1 MMTTSYT
8 LKANS
13 SETAATA
20 QTTAT
25 LVNGGTEESF
35 TTVAAE
41 KESPAAAAKIEGNG
55 ESKVDNSQHEKEA
68 DVTVAAAADAAA
80 TTSVPSANND
90 NTVQHDEKPSSIP
103 DNNPGPAKTQEEA
116 VKPAQTQSILPPNPA
131 PVDNATSVNPGST
144 AVAGVTNAAQS
155 TIPATTAQTGVPTQ
169 HTPAVPVTAP
179 VAAATPVVEATI
191 MEKDE
196 VSTLYVGRV
205 IGKGGEMIR
214 DLQARSGCQI
224 DVDQN
229 VPHGAPRII
238 NYKGTP
244 TDVAFAKQLV
254 AMLCRDGVKD
264 SDLPLGKAQRKIVQV
279 PSNVIG
285 KIIGR
290 GGEMIRELQNRSR
303 AKIQVDHSGAGR
315 DENHRQVIVTG
326 SPETVVKAEEMI
338 HFLCVNPAMD
348 AMQAL
353 EMLIR
358 DKLSSGTEWGSGP
371 PYPNLPNQGHG
382 MTADAGMGN
391 GMYGGGAYGQA
402 SAAYGGY
409 NDQQAGYGIHGAQQY
424 GSSDVGIG
432 GIETEVVPCAKMH
445 MGRVIG
451 QKGVTIND
459 LQKRSGCDIQI
470 NQQVPMGMD
479 CQISIKGSRQGI
491 DTAKQMIQ
499 EIIELGSQH
508 PYAGGRKWLF
518 CVDFIIPSH
527 HSLTSH
533 DLMLS
538 THVLQTDLEI
548 SMEVNK
554 LINNRLTT
562 KVVMLTKP
570 TATLTLLSSR
580 AITNSTECLS
590 NSTMEHNPC
599 TNSSPT
605 KLPSPHMALLLPLQ
619 PRLPGEQPQVPMGKC
634 TTTTLL
640 PMKRVGTN
648 LLECLKKGTW
658 FALRKRTSE
667 WNSILSAVPNCLVDM
682 VD

>member
-1 MMTTSYT
+1 MMATTLYMSPAMMTTSYT
-8 LKANS
+8 LKAAS

-20 QTTAT
+20 PTTAT
-25 LVNGGTEESF
+25 LENSGTEESSA
-35 TTVAAE
+35 TVAAE
-41 KESPAAAAKIEGNG
+41 KESATAAAAATAKVEGNNG
-55 ESKVDNSQHEKEA
+55 ESKVDNSQEEEKA
-68 DVTVAAAADAAA
+68 DVTVTSAADAAA
-80 TTSVPSANND
+80 SSTTTSVPAANND

-103 DNNPGPAKTQEEA
+103 DNNPAPATTTQEET
-116 VKPAQTQSILPPNPA
+116 VKPAQTQSILPPNLA
-131 PVDNATSVNPGST
+131 PVNNATSDNPGSNS
-144 AVAGVTNAAQS
+144 VAGANAAQS
-155 TIPATTAQTGVPTQ
+155 TIPATTAVAPTCVPTQ

-179 VAAATPVVEATI
+179 VAAATSVV

-371 PYPNLPNQGHG
+371 PYPNLPNQGQG

-409 NDQQAGYGIHGAQQY
+409 NDQQGGYGVHGAQQY

-508 PYAGGRKWLF
+508 PYAGGRK
-518 CVDFIIPSH
+518 
-527 HSLTSH
+527 
-533 DLMLS
+533 
-538 THVLQTDLEI
+538 
-548 SMEVNK
+548 
-554 LINNRLTT
+554 
-562 KVVMLTKP
+562 
-570 TATLTLLSSR
+570 
-580 AITNSTECLS
+580 
-590 NSTMEHNPC
+590 
-599 TNSSPT
+599 
-605 KLPSPHMALLLPLQ
+605 
-619 PRLPGEQPQVPMGKC
+619 
-634 TTTTLL
+634 
-640 PMKRVGTN
+640 
-648 LLECLKKGTW
+648 
-658 FALRKRTSE
+658 
-667 WNSILSAVPNCLVDM
+667 
-682 VD
+682 

>member
-1 MMTTSYT
+1 MMTTTLYMSPAMMTTSYT
-8 LKANS
+8 LKATS

-20 QTTAT
+20 PSTAT
-25 LVNGGTEESF
+25 LENSVTEESSA
-35 TTVAAE
+35 TVAAE
-41 KESPAAAAKIEGNG
+41 KESAADAAAAKVEENV
-55 ESKVDNSQHEKEA
+55 ESKVDNSQNEEEA

-80 TTSVPSANND
+80 STSVPAANND
-90 NTVQHDEKPSSIP
+90 NTVQHDEKPSFIP
-103 DNNPGPAKTQEEA
+103 DNNPAPATTTQEET
-116 VKPAQTQSILPPNPA
+116 VKPAQNQSILPPNPA
-131 PVDNATSVNPGST
+131 PVNNATSDNPGSNLAN
-144 AVAGVTNAAQS
+144 AVQS
-155 TIPATTAQTGVPTQ
+155 TIPATNAVAPTGVPTQ
-169 HTPAVPVTAP
+169 HTPAVPATAP
-179 VAAATPVVEATI
+179 ATSVVEATI

-371 PYPNLPNQGHG
+371 PYPNLPNQGQG

-409 NDQQAGYGIHGAQQY
+409 NDQQGGYGVHGAQQY

-508 PYAGGRKWLF
+508 PYAGGRK
-518 CVDFIIPSH
+518 
-527 HSLTSH
+527 
-533 DLMLS
+533 
-538 THVLQTDLEI
+538 
-548 SMEVNK
+548 
-554 LINNRLTT
+554 
-562 KVVMLTKP
+562 
-570 TATLTLLSSR
+570 
-580 AITNSTECLS
+580 
-590 NSTMEHNPC
+590 
-599 TNSSPT
+599 
-605 KLPSPHMALLLPLQ
+605 
-619 PRLPGEQPQVPMGKC
+619 
-634 TTTTLL
+634 
-640 PMKRVGTN
+640 
-648 LLECLKKGTW
+648 
-658 FALRKRTSE
+658 
-667 WNSILSAVPNCLVDM
+667 
-682 VD
+682 

>member
-1 MMTTSYT
+1 MFDIYSPTHTQMMTTTLYMSPAMMTTSYT
-8 LKANS
+8 LKATS

-20 QTTAT
+20 PSTAT
-25 LVNGGTEESF
+25 LETGGTEESS

-41 KESPAAAAKIEGNG
+41 KESAAAAAPVAAKIEGNG
-55 ESKVDNSQHEKEA
+55 EPKDDNSQNEEEA

-80 TTSVPSANND
+80 STTTTTSVPAANND

-103 DNNPGPAKTQEEA
+103 DNNPAPATTTQEET

-131 PVDNATSVNPGST
+131 PVNNATSGNPGSTT

-155 TIPATTAQTGVPTQ
+155 TIPATTGVPTQ

-179 VAAATPVVEATI
+179 ATSVVEATI

-371 PYPNLPNQGHG
+371 PYPNLPNQGQG

-409 NDQQAGYGIHGAQQY
+409 NDQQGGYGVHGAQQY

-432 GIETEVVPCAKMH
+432 GIETEVVP
-445 MGRVIG
+445 
-451 QKGVTIND
+451 
-459 LQKRSGCDIQI
+459 
-470 NQQVPMGMD
+470 
-479 CQISIKGSRQGI
+479 
-491 DTAKQMIQ
+491 
-499 EIIELGSQH
+499 
-508 PYAGGRKWLF
+508 
-518 CVDFIIPSH
+518 
-527 HSLTSH
+527 
-533 DLMLS
+533 
-538 THVLQTDLEI
+538 
-548 SMEVNK
+548 
-554 LINNRLTT
+554 
-562 KVVMLTKP
+562 
-570 TATLTLLSSR
+570 
-580 AITNSTECLS
+580 
-590 NSTMEHNPC
+590 
-599 TNSSPT
+599 
-605 KLPSPHMALLLPLQ
+605 
-619 PRLPGEQPQVPMGKC
+619 
-634 TTTTLL
+634 
-640 PMKRVGTN
+640 
-648 LLECLKKGTW
+648 
-658 FALRKRTSE
+658 
-667 WNSILSAVPNCLVDM
+667 
-682 VD
+682 

>member
-1 MMTTSYT
+1 MSPAMMTTSYT
-8 LKANS
+8 LKATS

-20 QTTAT
+20 PTTAT
-25 LVNGGTEESF
+25 FENGGTEESS

-41 KESPAAAAKIEGNG
+41 KESADAAAAAAAKVEGNG
-55 ESKVDNSQHEKEA
+55 ESKVDNSQKEEEA

-80 TTSVPSANND
+80 STTTSVPAANND
-90 NTVQHDEKPSSIP
+90 NTVQHGEKPSSIP
-103 DNNPGPAKTQEEA
+103 DNNPGPATTTQEET

-131 PVDNATSVNPGST
+131 PVNNATSVNPGSNS
-144 AVAGVTNAAQS
+144 VAGVTNAAQS
-155 TIPATTAQTGVPTQ
+155 TIPATTAAAQTGVPTQ
-169 HTPAVPVTAP
+169 HTPAVPATAP
-179 VAAATPVVEATI
+179 AAAATSVVEATI

-371 PYPNLPNQGHG
+371 PYPNLPNQGQG

-391 GMYGGGAYGQA
+391 GMYGGGAYGQT
-402 SAAYGGY
+402 STAYGGY
-409 NDQQAGYGIHGAQQY
+409 NDQQGGYGVHGAQQY

-508 PYAGGRKWLF
+508 PYAGGHGSRNQYGGQQAYQQQTYNQGGYANQAYSGYSNPAQQPQSYNQQYGMPQQQYYGAQPMYQQQPYQAAQPAYGAVAAPPAASPWRTATSA
-518 CVDFIIPSH
+518 DGQMYYYN
-527 HSLTSH
+527 SLTNETSW
-533 DLMLS
+533 D
-538 THVLQTDLEI
+538 
-548 SMEVNK
+548 
-554 LINNRLTT
+554 
-562 KVVMLTKP
+562 KP
-570 TATLTLLSSR
+570 
-580 AITNSTECLS
+580 
-590 NSTMEHNPC
+590 
-599 TNSSPT
+599 
-605 KLPSPHMALLLPLQ
+605 
-619 PRLPGEQPQVPMGKC
+619 PGMP
-634 TTTTLL
+634 
-640 PMKRVGTN
+640 
-648 LLECLKKGTW
+648 
-658 FALRKRTSE
+658 
-667 WNSILSAVPNCLVDM
+667 
-682 VD
+682 

>member
-1 MMTTSYT
+1 MMATTLYMSPAMMTTSYT
-8 LKANS
+8 LKAAS

-20 QTTAT
+20 PTTAT
-25 LVNGGTEESF
+25 LENSGTEESSA
-35 TTVAAE
+35 TVAAE
-41 KESPAAAAKIEGNG
+41 KESATAAAAATAKVEGNG
-55 ESKVDNSQHEKEA
+55 ESKVDNSQEEEKA
-68 DVTVAAAADAAA
+68 DVTVASAADAAA
-80 TTSVPSANND
+80 SSTTTSVPAANND

-103 DNNPGPAKTQEEA
+103 DNNPAPATTTQEET
-116 VKPAQTQSILPPNPA
+116 VKPAQTQSILPPNLA
-131 PVDNATSVNPGST
+131 PVNNATSDNPGSNS
-144 AVAGVTNAAQS
+144 VAGANAAQS
-155 TIPATTAQTGVPTQ
+155 TIPATTVAPTGVPTQ

-179 VAAATPVVEATI
+179 VAAATSVV

-371 PYPNLPNQGHG
+371 PYPNLPNQGQG

-409 NDQQAGYGIHGAQQY
+409 NDQQGGYGVHGAQQY

-508 PYAGGRKWLF
+508 PYAGGHGSRNQYGVQQAYQQQTYNQGGYANQAYSGYSNPAQQPQSYNQQYGMPQQQYYGAQPMYQQQPYQAAQPAYGAVASPPAASPWRTATSA
-518 CVDFIIPSH
+518 DGQMYYYN
-527 HSLTSH
+527 SLTNETSW
-533 DLMLS
+533 D
-538 THVLQTDLEI
+538 
-548 SMEVNK
+548 
-554 LINNRLTT
+554 
-562 KVVMLTKP
+562 KP
-570 TATLTLLSSR
+570 
-580 AITNSTECLS
+580 
-590 NSTMEHNPC
+590 
-599 TNSSPT
+599 
-605 KLPSPHMALLLPLQ
+605 
-619 PRLPGEQPQVPMGKC
+619 PGMP
-634 TTTTLL
+634 
-640 PMKRVGTN
+640 
-648 LLECLKKGTW
+648 
-658 FALRKRTSE
+658 
-667 WNSILSAVPNCLVDM
+667 
-682 VD
+682 

>member
-1 MMTTSYT
+1 MMATTLYMSPAMMTTSYT
-8 LKANS
+8 LKAAS

-20 QTTAT
+20 PTTAT
-25 LVNGGTEESF
+25 LENSGTEESSA
-35 TTVAAE
+35 TVAAE
-41 KESPAAAAKIEGNG
+41 KESSTAAAAATAKVEGNG
-55 ESKVDNSQHEKEA
+55 ESKVDNSQEEEKA
-68 DVTVAAAADAAA
+68 DVTVASAADATASST
-80 TTSVPSANND
+80 TTSVPAANND

-103 DNNPGPAKTQEEA
+103 DNNPAPATTTQEET
-116 VKPAQTQSILPPNPA
+116 VKPAQTQSILPPNLA
-131 PVDNATSVNPGST
+131 PVNNATSDNPGSNS
-144 AVAGVTNAAQS
+144 VAGANAAQS
-155 TIPATTAQTGVPTQ
+155 TIPATTAVAPTGVPTQ

-179 VAAATPVVEATI
+179 VAAATSVV

-371 PYPNLPNQGHG
+371 PYPNLPNQGQG

-409 NDQQAGYGIHGAQQY
+409 NDQQGGYGVHGAQQY

-508 PYAGGRKWLF
+508 PYAGGHGSRNQYGGQQAYQQQTYNQGGYANQAYSGYSNPAQQPQSYNQQYGMPQQQYYGAQPMYQQQPYQAAQPAYGAVASPPAASPWRTATSA
-518 CVDFIIPSH
+518 DGQMYYYN
-527 HSLTSH
+527 SLTNETSW
-533 DLMLS
+533 D
-538 THVLQTDLEI
+538 
-548 SMEVNK
+548 
-554 LINNRLTT
+554 
-562 KVVMLTKP
+562 KP
-570 TATLTLLSSR
+570 
-580 AITNSTECLS
+580 
-590 NSTMEHNPC
+590 
-599 TNSSPT
+599 
-605 KLPSPHMALLLPLQ
+605 
-619 PRLPGEQPQVPMGKC
+619 PGMP
-634 TTTTLL
+634 
-640 PMKRVGTN
+640 
-648 LLECLKKGTW
+648 
-658 FALRKRTSE
+658 
-667 WNSILSAVPNCLVDM
+667 
-682 VD
+682 